1 MGSLGNLVNGIHG
14 KSPSTKKADTAVS
27 SPLTGKVPLEQVV
40 RRALTDEV
48 LTTLRIAEQLGSAA
62 FPCARRVMT
71 LERTV
76 SSLA

>member
-1 MGSLGNLVNGIHG
+1 MASLGNMVNGVLR
-14 KSPSTKKADTAVS
+14 KDPSTKKADTAVS

-48 LTTLRIAEQLGSAA
+48 LTTLRMAEQLGSAA

-71 LERTV
+71 LERTI

>member
-1 MGSLGNLVNGIHG
+1 M
-14 KSPSTKKADTAVS
+14 S

-48 LTTLRIAEQLGSAA
+48 LTTLRMAEQLGSAA

-71 LERTV
+71 LERTI

>member
-1 MGSLGNLVNGIHG
+1 MGSLGNMVNGIHG
-14 KSPSTKKADTAVS
+14 KNHSTKKADTAVS

-48 LTTLRIAEQLGSAA
+48 LTTLRMAEQLGSAA

-76 SSLA
+76 SSPA